1 MKKEDMVIYGC
12 VIAGAGIGLVFDAAI
27 PGVLVGLGFGY
38 VLKSGMATKDREE

>member
-27 PGVLVGLGFGY
+27 PGCLSDSVWG
-38 VLKSGMATKDREE
+38 TC